1 MKVTTEETPKRAP
14 GPNCSPA
21 MLPDNMKMPV
31 TPGFFFHIL
40 YTLKNGII
48 FLVITLYN
56 VTCLYT
62 YMLVKKFQVKQLYS
76 NIFSVYKSTL
86 I

>member
-48 FLVITLYN
+48 FW
-56 VTCLYT
+56 
-62 YMLVKKFQVKQLYS
+62 
-76 NIFSVYKSTL
+76 
-86 I
+86 